1 MAVGCQLGP
10 CPETQGLER
19 RSQSSRRL
27 RCQLP
32 SQPLLCLRLAG
43 FLLRDLGLQTN
54 QAPAWLRPSP
64 SELGLFSLQ
73 PLSWPYQLVGPTS
86 PVRARL
92 LRVRRVPEADLP
104 ALPSWPLQPLGW
116 SEALRV
122 RRVLTR
128 CPAPTMALTPALVPV
143 GLAQPKDRLVDRPMG
158 RPVLAQQV
166 ARPWT
171 GLPLLLLLLRLP
183 PDVRL
188 FALDRVGS
196 WPLSWPLSDVLADSF
211 LG

>member
-1 MAVGCQLGP
+1 VAVGCQLDP
-10 CPETQGLER
+10 CPETQGLEH
-19 RSQSSRRL
+19 RSQSSLHL

-43 FLLRDLGLQTN
+43 FLLRGLGFQTN
-54 QAPAWLRPSP
+54 QSPAWLRPSP
-64 SELGLFSLQ
+64 SEVGLFSLQ

-92 LRVRRVPEADLP
+92 LRVQRVPEADLP
-104 ALPSWPLQPLGW
+104 ALPSWPLPPLGW
-116 SEALRV
+116 SEARRV

-128 CPAPTMALTPALVPV
+128 CPAPKMALTPALVPV

-171 GLPLLLLLLRLP
+171 GLTLLLLRLP
-183 PDVRL
+183 RPVRL
-188 FALDRVGS
+188 FALDPFGS